1 MNRRASSK
9 AFFIALL
16 AAGLGLA
23 LNVAAAAAETGI
35 EAISRIREAAE
46 RHVAAQV
53 LPSATVS
60 AEALDNRL
68 RLPACSGPLEASSAN
83 PAARGAWSILV
94 SCRDQGTQLW
104 AVFVPVKVADLRPV
118 VVLAGSVAPGQPI
131 AAELLRIEKRDV
143 ATLSA
148 GYLSSV
154 DEAVGRSLRR
164 PVAPGA
170 ALTPDAL
177 AVVRLIRRGDLVTLV
192 GRSGGL
198 EVRAQGKALADG
210 GSGERIAVE
219 NPSSRRVVQGVVRDG
234 STVDVGI

>member
-1 MNRRASSK
+1 MNRRASPK
-9 AFFIALL
+9 AVVLALL
-16 AAGLGLA
+16 AGWLALA
-23 LNVAAAAAETGI
+23 LNSAAAPDAGI
-35 EAISRIREAAE
+35 ESISRIRDVADG
-46 RHVAAQV
+46 HVAAQV

-60 AEALDNRL
+60 ADMLDNRL
-68 RLPACSGPLEASSAN
+68 RLPACGSPLEASSAN

-131 AAELLRIEKRDV
+131 AAEVLRIEKRDV
-143 ATLSA
+143 ATLPA

-154 DEAVGRSLRR
+154 DDAVGRSLRR

-177 AVVRLIRRGDLVTLV
+177 AVIRLVHRGDLVTLV

>member
-1 MNRRASSK
+1 MISRAVSK
-9 AFFIALL
+9 ASLLALL
-16 AAGLGLA
+16 AAWMLLA
-23 LNVAAAAAETGI
+23 VPTPASADAGI
-35 EAISRIREAAE
+35 EAPSRIRDAAE

-53 LPSATVS
+53 LPTATVT
-60 AEALDNRL
+60 AEALDPRL
-68 RLPACSGPLEASSAN
+68 RLPACGQPLETSAAN

-94 SCRDQGTQLW
+94 SCRADGAALW

-118 VVLAGSVAPGQPI
+118 VVMTRSIAPGQPI
-131 AAELLRIEKRDV
+131 DADVLRLEKRDV
-143 ATLSA
+143 ATLSM
-148 GYLSSV
+148 GYLTSV

-177 AVVRLIRRGDLVTLV
+177 AVTRVIKRGDVVTLV

-210 GSGERIAVE
+210 GNGERISVE

-234 STVDVGI
+234 DTVDVGI